1 MADRAVCLP
10 PCPFGSVYCKVR
22 SDFMNIYV
30 GNLSFK
36 TTEDQVREL
45 FAAFGQVDRVSLI
58 SDRQTGRP
66 RGFGF
71 VEMAD
76 NAAAQAAIDGL
87 NGQDIDGRK
96 LTVNEA
102 QPKPDRG

>member
-1 MADRAVCLP
+1 
-10 PCPFGSVYCKVR
+10 
-22 SDFMNIYV
+22 MNIYV

-36 TTEDQVREL
+36 TTEDRVREL
-45 FAAFGQVDRVSLI
+45 FAAYGQVDRVSLI

-71 VEMAD
+71 VEMSD
-76 NAAAQAAIDGL
+76 NAAAQAAIEGL
-87 NGQDIDGRK
+87 NGKDVDGRK

-102 QPKPDRG
+102 QPKPDRGNRGGGGYGRGR

>member
-1 MADRAVCLP
+1 
-10 PCPFGSVYCKVR
+10 
-22 SDFMNIYV
+22 MNIYV

-76 NAAAQAAIDGL
+76 NSAAQAAIEGL
-87 NGQDIDGRK
+87 NGQEVDGRK

-102 QPKPDRG
+102 QPKPDRGSRGGGGYGRGR

>member
-1 MADRAVCLP
+1 
-10 PCPFGSVYCKVR
+10 
-22 SDFMNIYV
+22 MNIYV

-36 TTEDQVREL
+36 TSEEGVRQL
-45 FAAFGQVDRVSLI
+45 FAAYGQVDRDSLI

-76 NAAAQAAIDGL
+76 HNAAQAAIEAL
-87 NGQDIDGRK
+87 NGREVDGRK
-96 LTVNEA
+96 LTVNESR
-102 QPKPDRG
+102 PKPDRGSHGRER

>member
-1 MADRAVCLP
+1 
-10 PCPFGSVYCKVR
+10 
-22 SDFMNIYV
+22 MNIYV

-36 TTEDQVREL
+36 TTEEQVREL
-45 FAAFGQVDRVSLI
+45 FAAYGQVDRVSLI
-58 SDRQTGRP
+58 TDRQTGRP

-76 NAAAQAAIDGL
+76 SGSAQAAIAAI
-87 NGQDIDGRK
+87 NGQEVDGRT

-102 QPKPDRG
+102 QPKPDRAGRGSGSGYGRGR

>member
-1 MADRAVCLP
+1 
-10 PCPFGSVYCKVR
+10 
-22 SDFMNIYV
+22 MNIYV

-36 TTEDQVREL
+36 TTEDGVREL

-76 NAAAQAAIDGL
+76 NSAGQAAIEAL
-87 NGQDIDGRK
+87 NDKEVDGRK
-96 LTVNEA
+96 LKVNEA
-102 QPKPDRG
+102 QPKAERAGRGGGDYGRGR

>member
-1 MADRAVCLP
+1 
-10 PCPFGSVYCKVR
+10 
-22 SDFMNIYV
+22 MNIYV

-36 TTEDQVREL
+36 TTEDQVREM

-76 NAAAQAAIDGL
+76 NTAAQAAIDGL
-87 NGQDIDGRK
+87 NGQEIDGRK

-102 QPKPDRG
+102 QPKPDRGSRSGGGGYDRGR

>member
-1 MADRAVCLP
+1 
-10 PCPFGSVYCKVR
+10 
-22 SDFMNIYV
+22 MNIYV

-36 TTEDQVREL
+36 TTEDGVREL

-76 NAAAQAAIDGL
+76 TSAGQAAIEALDGK
-87 NGQDIDGRK
+87 DVDGRK
-96 LTVNEA
+96 LKVNEA
-102 QPKPDRG
+102 QPKPERAGRGGGGDYGRGR